1 MGLARYKKEVMI
13 MPDWYV
19 PQIIIDDEGQMSVD
33 VQVDDNIS
41 VDMTDTEDP
50 DEVEYV
56 RDNVTMT
63 ISGNDVETITMSP
76 EAFRGLIEGEKDIS
90 GNDITL
96 DQEDSLIEPDMALY
110 DGVMPVDVAGG
121 SFNPQQWQINIAQNR
136 PIGWHYVMSRRS
148 SGNNDYFVVIGK
160 DITYSGGVY
169 RYAACDYYRLY
180 SYNSGGTIRYEYSFD
195 EAVSGTV
202 ASSDYVV
209 YSDLYFD
216 YFGSRVVMY
225 SCFMIGFFIVFL
237 LVLIWWKWGVNKY
250 HD

>member
-1 MGLARYKKEVMI
+1 

-19 PQIIIDDEGQMSVD
+19 PQIIIDDEGQMSVE

-63 ISGNDVETITMSP
+63 ISGNDVQTITMSP
-76 EAFRGLIEGEKDIS
+76 DSFKELIEGGNDIS
-90 GNDITL
+90 GNDVTL
-96 DQEDSLIEPDMALY
+96 SQEDSLIEADMAL
-110 DGVMPVDVAGG
+110 DNVVMPVDVAGG
-121 SFNPQQWQINIAQNR
+121 SFNPQQWQINIAHNR

-169 RYAACDYYRLY
+169 RYVGCDYYRFY
-180 SYNSGGTIRYEYSFD
+180 SYNSGGTVRYDYSYQ
-195 EAVSGTV
+195 EAVTGTV
-202 ASSDYVV
+202 ASSGYVV

-216 YFGSRVVMY
+216 YFGSRVVLY
-225 SCFMIGFFIVFL
+225 SFFMIFFIIIFL
-237 LVLIWWKWGVNKY
+237 LVLIFWKWGLNKY